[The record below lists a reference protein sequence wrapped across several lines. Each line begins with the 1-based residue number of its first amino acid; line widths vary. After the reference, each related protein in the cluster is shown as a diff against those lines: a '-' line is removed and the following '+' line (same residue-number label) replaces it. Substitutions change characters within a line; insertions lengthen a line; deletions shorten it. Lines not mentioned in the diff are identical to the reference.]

1 MILRIRIVTNLLNV
15 FLVFWVM
22 KANKRCPGPPTH
34 HPSLLTETHMEVD
47 NGSLQEYSFINWQLQ
62 DRRTPLSCFLFAPFA
77 SFCIFVNL
85 AFLIL
90 RPCLLNHQKLKGI
103 LPIITFP
110 FFFNEPLLFH
120 QCFSRAS
127 VRSFALWHVVDQFL
141 PMLKRYTLQKT
152 FTKIDYSEDLD
163 QVV

>member
-22 KANKRCPGPPTH
+22 KANKRCPGHPPTTH
-34 HPSLLTETHMEVD
+34 HYSLKHTWKWTMVHFK
-47 NGSLQEYSFINWQLQ
+47 SI
-62 DRRTPLSCFLFAPFA
+62 PLSIGSCKIEGHPYHVFCLHHLHHFA
-77 SFCIFVNL
+77 FVNF

-141 PMLKRYTLQKT
+141 PMLKRYTLQKA
-152 FTKIDYSEDLD
+152 FNKIDYSEDLD